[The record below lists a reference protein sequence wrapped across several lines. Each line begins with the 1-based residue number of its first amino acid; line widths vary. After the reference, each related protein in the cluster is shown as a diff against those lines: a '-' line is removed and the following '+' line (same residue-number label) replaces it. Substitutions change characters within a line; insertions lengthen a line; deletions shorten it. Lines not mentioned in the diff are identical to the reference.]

1 MMPYSTVQA
10 LGQARLAELHDQARR
25 DALARAASQARRQRS
40 AHRTPRLLATVT
52 RWARRPAAAILPGPA
67 ANHHTLPSPAP
78 PPTPANPQT
87 IPSGAPSST
96 TLNDLCAARADGST
110 RLSS

>member
-1 MMPYSTVQA
+1 MMPYSTVKA

-40 AHRTPRLLATVT
+40 AHRMPGLLATVT
-52 RWARRPAAAILPGPA
+52 RWARRPAAVILPGPVG
-67 ANHHTLPSPAP
+67 N
-78 PPTPANPQT
+78 NQT
-87 IPSGAPSST
+87 IPSGEFSSI